1 MMNFFPRWQSFV
13 KSAALFGM
21 IATVSGVGITVI
33 SQHKKVFAN
42 ASANQGEPSGSQGTC
57 LVCGG
62 WLLSVSPANNSSSE
76 VNKVLTTFD
85 VGGAVVEF
93 NKGTIRTGVG
103 SWKYYGSDRRK
114 VAYTFIKHRFTGN
127 EYVGMSQ
134 VTHYIEFNP
143 TFDQFSG
150 YGNLTRFQ
158 VDGSVTKLE
167 RVANIQG
174 YRIKADVPVGTKA
187 APNIP

>member
-1 MMNFFPRWQSFV
+1 MNIFPRWQNFV
-13 KSAALFGM
+13 RNAALFGM
-21 IATVSGVGITVI
+21 IATVSGVGIAVL
-33 SQHKKVFAN
+33 SLHKKVFADV
-42 ASANQGEPSGSQGTC
+42 SANQGEPSGSQDTC

-62 WLLSVSPANNSSSE
+62 WLLNVSPAKNSSSD

-93 NKGTIRTGVG
+93 DKGSTRTGVG
-103 SWKYYGSDRRK
+103 SWKYDGSDRGK
-114 VAYTFIKHRFTGN
+114 VAYTFIKHQFPEN
-127 EYVGMSQ
+127 EYVGMYQ

-143 TFDQFSG
+143 TFDEFSG
-150 YGNLTRFQ
+150 YSNVTRFG

-187 APNIP
+187 APNMP